1 MQNENLETRI
11 FAQHTAE
18 DFNNLCLEVFQFQYA
33 HNPVYRQFV
42 DTLSVNPA
50 LIDHYVQIPFLPISF
65 FKSHEVRCHCHEPEL
80 IFESSKTTGMT
91 SSRHYVE
98 RAELYKTSF
107 LRCFEQF
114 YGSPKDYVFLA
125 LLPNYLEQQHSSLV
139 YMVSELI
146 AQSENSKSGFFLHN
160 FEDLDAAI
168 RKNSHKKIFL
178 IGVSYALLDFA
189 EQYSYNTFSYPSFL
203 HRQESPHNGYEAPAY
218 AGMTENVDM
227 IVMETGGMKGR
238 RKELLRSEM
247 HEILTQAFGVEH
259 IHSEYGMA
267 ELLSQA
273 YSQSYGNFSCAPW
286 QKILVRDMYDPFS
299 YMPYAKLGGI
309 NVIDLA
315 NLYSCSFIETKDV
328 GRVYENGSF
337 TVEGRFDASE
347 IRGCNL
353 MY

>member
-1 MQNENLETRI
+1 MRNKTLETKL
-11 FAQHTAE
+11 FSTHNAE
-18 DFNNLCLEVFQFQYA
+18 DFNNLCLEVFAFQHT

-42 DTLSVNPA
+42 DALSVNVA
-50 LIDHYVQIPFLPISF
+50 LINHNSQIPFLPISF
-65 FKSHEVRCHCHEPEL
+65 FKSHEVRCHCCNPEL

-98 RAELYKTSF
+98 QAQLYKTSF
-107 LRCFEQF
+107 LRGFEQF

-125 LLPNYLEQQHSSLV
+125 LLPNYLEQNHSSLV
-139 YMVSELI
+139 YMVAELI
-146 AQSENSKSGFFLHN
+146 AQSEDAASGFFLHN
-160 FEDLDAAI
+160 FADLDAAI
-168 RKNSHKKIFL
+168 RANSHKKLFIM
-178 IGVSYALLDFA
+178 GVSYALLDFA
-189 EQYSYNTFSYPSFL
+189 ERYSYSNI
-203 HRQESPHNGYEAPAY
+203 
-218 AGMTENVDM
+218 DM

-247 HEILTQAFGVEH
+247 HEILAQAFGVPH

-273 YSQSYGNFSCAPW
+273 YSQSQGIFNCSPW
-286 QKILVRDMYDPFS
+286 QKILVRDAYDPFS
-299 YMPYAKLGGI
+299 YMPFGKLGGI

-315 NLYSCSFIETKDV
+315 NLYSCSFIETKDL
-328 GRVYENGSF
+328 GRVQENGSF
-337 TVEGRFDASE
+337 TVEGRFDAAE

>member
-1 MQNENLETRI
+1 MRNKELESQI
-11 FAQHTAE
+11 FSVHGADE
-18 DFNNLCLEVFQFQYA
+18 FNRLSIAVFHFQYV

-42 DTLSVNPA
+42 DALAVNPA
-50 LIDHYVQIPFLPISF
+50 LVERYEQIPFLPISL
-65 FKSHEVRCHCHEPEL
+65 FKSHEVRCHAQEPEL
-80 IFESSKTTGMT
+80 LFESSKTTGMT

-98 RAELYKTSF
+98 VAELYNTSF
-107 LRCFEQF
+107 SRCFEQF
-114 YGSPKDYVFLA
+114 YGSASNYVFLA

-139 YMVSELI
+139 YMASELI
-146 AQSENSKSGFFLHN
+146 AQSGSGESGFFLHN
-160 FEDLDAAI
+160 FADLDAAI
-168 RKNSHKKIFL
+168 RRNAGRKKIFL

-189 EQYSYNTFSYPSFL
+189 EQYSYN
-203 HRQESPHNGYEAPAY
+203 NI
-218 AGMTENVDM
+218 DM

-247 HEILTQAFGVEH
+247 HEMLRKSFGVAH

-273 YSQSYGNFSCAPW
+273 YSQQDGMFRTPAW
-286 QKILVRDMYDPFS
+286 AKILVRDVYDPFS
-299 YMPYAKLGGI
+299 YMPAGKSGGI

-328 GRVYENGSF
+328 GRLYENGNFS
-337 TVEGRFDASE
+337 VEGRFDSAE